1 MTTDLGT
8 LMQPRAVGADWCAIV
23 AKADDDGAESSAEI
37 RIYDEIGGW
46 WGTSAKEFADQI
58 AELDVDRID
67 LYVNSPGGSAWDG
80 IAIMN
85 ALRRHRARVVVTV
98 DGLAASAASLI
109 CMAAD
114 HLTMA
119 GSSQLMIHDASGLC
133 WGNAS
138 DMAETAALLDK
149 LSDSYADGYARRAGG
164 TRAEWRDVMKAETW
178 YTAEEAV
185 LAGLA
190 DEWDGSSESQ
200 AVATFDLR
208 RFVHP
213 GRAAAP
219 APTLPVAASLV
230 PPVSSEPG
238 STNPEMEGAMPDE
251 ILMAGLRE
259 RLGLTETDGAEAI
272 LAAVDNL
279 ADQPTAEVAPMPEGV
294 ALIESDQLAALQA
307 AAAEVAAMRA
317 ERDAERRAGMVDAA
331 VADGRITPA
340 RRDHWLAQLNAD
352 EEGVAGVLAALPS
365 VLPVVEV
372 GHSDDVETADTAL
385 FARLYG
391 AESKEA

>member
-1 MTTDLGT
+1 
-8 LMQPRAVGADWCAIV
+8 
-23 AKADDDGAESSAEI
+23 
-37 RIYDEIGGW
+37 
-46 WGTSAKEFADQI
+46 
-58 AELDVDRID
+58 
-67 LYVNSPGGSAWDG
+67 
-80 IAIMN
+80 
-85 ALRRHRARVVVTV
+85 
-98 DGLAASAASLI
+98 
-109 CMAAD
+109 
-114 HLTMA
+114 
-119 GSSQLMIHDASGLC
+119 
-133 WGNAS
+133 
-138 DMAETAALLDK
+138 
-149 LSDSYADGYARRAGG
+149 
-164 TRAEWRDVMKAETW
+164 
-178 YTAEEAV
+178 
-185 LAGLA
+185 
-190 DEWDGSSESQ
+190 
-200 AVATFDLR
+200 
-208 RFVHP
+208 
-213 GRAAAP
+213 
-219 APTLPVAASLV
+219 
-230 PPVSSEPG
+230 
-238 STNPEMEGAMPDE
+238 MPDE

-279 ADQPTAEVAPMPEGV
+279 ADQPTAEVAPTPEGV

-372 GHSDDVETADTAL
+372 GHSDDVEAADTAL